1 MEEITKTKEEQK
13 TTAPAEQT
21 DANKDAPAKD
31 APAKGAAPHQGGR
44 PQRGR
49 GDRSRRTRRVRR
61 PRVRSEFDNK
71 ILGIRRVT
79 RVVAGGRRFS
89 FSVTLVLG
97 NGKGQV
103 GVGLGK
109 ASDTALAIEKATRD
123 AKKNLITVPLTAEDS
138 IPHESQAKY
147 DASEILLIPT
157 PGKGFKAGSAPR
169 TVLELAGVKHISA
182 KILSRSKNP
191 LNNAQATIAALKKL
205 EPVAYKMKKQEKKP
219 RRRGGKRNENKF
231 SPKKAV
237 AKAVEKVTKKDT
249 K

>member
-1 MEEITKTKEEQK
+1 MNE
-13 TTAPAEQT
+13 TTQT
-21 DANKDAPAKD
+21 TTDNNTPVTGKPDARGERSGNFK
-31 APAKGAAPHQGGR
+31 
-44 PQRGR
+44 GR
-49 GDRSRRTRRVRR
+49 GGDSRGRRTRRVRR

-89 FSVTLVLG
+89 FSVTMVIG

-123 AKKNLITVPLTAEDS
+123 AKKNLITVPLTVDAS
-138 IPHESQAKY
+138 LPHETQAKY
-147 DASEILLIPT
+147 DASEVLLIPT
-157 PGKGFKAGSAPR
+157 PGKGFKAGSAVR
-169 TVLELAGVKHISA
+169 TVLEMAGVKHVSA

-191 LNNAQATIAALKKL
+191 LNNAQATVAALKSL
-205 EPVAYKMKKQEKKP
+205 RPIAGKMPKEAKKDKGVGRRGEKKSDQKDSKP
-219 RRRGGKRNENKF
+219 AF
-231 SPKKAV
+231 
-237 AKAVEKVTKKDT
+237 AKASADKKGD

>member
-1 MEEITKTKEEQK
+1 MNDSTIQKTKTTKPEI
-13 TTAPAEQT
+13 QT
-21 DANKDAPAKD
+21 DAKPE
-31 APAKGAAPHQGGR
+31 AKGAVKSETGTTTGPFRGRSTGGGR
-44 PQRGR
+44 RQ
-49 GDRSRRTRRVRR
+49 RRVRR

-89 FSVTLVLG
+89 FSVTMVIG

-123 AKKNLITVPLTAEDS
+123 AKKNLITIPLTAELS
-138 IPHESQAKY
+138 LPHESQAKY

-157 PGKGFKAGSAPR
+157 PGKGFKAGSAVR
-169 TVLELAGVKHISA
+169 TVLELGGVKHVSA

-205 EPVAYKMKKQEKKP
+205 KPVPGKMKKAQKDAKKQPQKSFEKKP
-219 RRRGGKRNENKF
+219 VTEKE
-231 SPKKAV
+231 KA
-237 AKAVEKVTKKDT
+237 TKQSDK
-249 K
+249 